1 MKEELKVGTKQY
13 YELELER
20 LRKSELGNNVK
31 GKIKEFLNYLENV
44 SELSYNR
51 LYFHAINIR
60 ILAESMGDS
69 FISPTNDDVIEA
81 LAKQRKRN
89 LSEWTVEGYKAT
101 LKKFYN
107 WLGKPDVVKDI
118 KFKSKNKIN
127 YKKKP
132 DWRISQEEVD
142 LLIASCDNARDK
154 AIISILYDSG
164 MRIGELLTLRIKD
177 VVFDNYG
184 MKAMVSGKTGV
195 RNVRIIGD
203 SIGYVR
209 GWLNVHP
216 DAFNSEAWLF
226 CGIGHDKEGKSNAGE
241 AMFHQQ
247 IYSML
252 KKVKNRAVT
261 KGFPQ
266 NKRLNPH
273 KFRHNRATELAPKLP
288 PLVLDKEMG
297 WNLDSKMPA
306 LYVHLNDD
314 EVDNAFLQANGI
326 QVQNKSKEIRKMRTC
341 LRCKTVNP
349 HNSEYCIQCGS
360 PLDYD
365 KLKQL
370 EETEKEIESTLL
382 GSNVIDINTKQLLKT
397 FEPGFKDKLLE
408 AILSQIIGNP
418 QLEERFVKELATKKT
433 ATRS

>member
-20 LRKSELGNNVK
+20 LRRS
-31 GKIKEFLNYLENV
+31 KISNITKRKVKEFLNFLENV
-44 SELSYNR
+44 NELSYNR
-51 LYFHAINIR
+51 LYFHAINMR
-60 ILAESMGDS
+60 ILAESMGNS
-69 FISPTNDDVIEA
+69 FISPTNNDVIEA

-89 LSEWTVEGYKAT
+89 LSEWTIEGYKAT
-101 LKKFYN
+101 LKRFYN
-107 WLGKPDVVKDI
+107 WLGKPEVVKDI

-142 LLIASCDNARDK
+142 LLITSCDNARDK
-154 AIISILYDSG
+154 AIISLLFDSG
-164 MRIGELLTLRIKD
+164 MRIGELLTLKIKD

-184 MKAMVSGKTGV
+184 MRTMVSGKTGV
-195 RNVRIIGD
+195 RNVRVIGD
-203 SIGYVR
+203 SIGYVK

-216 DAFNSEAWLF
+216 DTFNPEAWLF
-226 CGIGHDKEGKSNAGE
+226 CGIGHDMEGKPNTGE
-241 AMFHQQ
+241 PMSHQQ

-252 KKVKNRAVT
+252 KKVKNRAIT
-261 KGFPQ
+261 KGFPE

-306 LYVHLNDD
+306 VYVHLNDE
-314 EVDNAFLQANGI
+314 EVDNAYLEANGI
-326 QVQNKSKEIRKMRTC
+326 HVENPSKETRKMRTC

-349 HNSEYCIQCGS
+349 YNSEYCLQCGS

-365 KLKQL
+365 KLK
-370 EETEKEIESTLL
+370 EIEDKEKLVESSLL
-382 GSNVIDINTKQLLKT
+382 GSDVIDSGSKELLKV
-397 FEPGFKDKLLE
+397 FDPAFKDKILE
-408 AILSQIIGNP
+408 AILSQIANNP
-418 QLEERFVKELATKKT
+418 QLKDKFVKELVK
-433 ATRS
+433 